1 MASPTGP
8 SRHEGSTSTEVLP
21 SPSFRADRSIRVA
34 GPRDQAE
41 VSSVSR
47 PEMPRLPI
55 SYPSWNL
62 VSTSN
67 SLLRSAT

>member
-21 SPSFRADRSIRVA
+21 SPLCRAETLRPRSLGTSA
-34 GPRDQAE
+34 QADD
-41 VSSVSR
+41 SSVSR

-55 SYPSWNL
+55 S
-62 VSTSN
+62 
-67 SLLRSAT
+67 

>member
-21 SPSFRADRSIRVA
+21 SPSFRADRSGRVA
-34 GPRDQAE
+34 MLRDGLRDQAE
-41 VSSVSR
+41 DSSVSR

-55 SYPSWNL
+55 S
-62 VSTSN
+62 
-67 SLLRSAT
+67 

>member
-21 SPSFRADRSIRVA
+21 SPFSQVRRSGLQMRA
-34 GPRDQAE
+34 RDQAE
-41 VSSVSR
+41 GASASR

-55 SYPSWNL
+55 S
-62 VSTSN
+62 
-67 SLLRSAT
+67 

>member
-55 SYPSWNL
+55 S
-62 VSTSN
+62 
-67 SLLRSAT
+67 

>member
-21 SPSFRADRSIRVA
+21 SPSFQADRSGRVERL
-34 GPRDQAE
+34 RDQAE
-41 VSSVSR
+41 DSSVSR

-55 SYPSWNL
+55 S
-62 VSTSN
+62 
-67 SLLRSAT
+67 

>member
-21 SPSFRADRSIRVA
+21 SPHFRPIGQA
-34 GPRDQAE
+34 GSQAEDQAE
-41 VSSVSR
+41 DSSVSR

-55 SYPSWNL
+55 S
-62 VSTSN
+62 
-67 SLLRSAT
+67 